1 MKLRRGGMD
10 FGNLIKSKRKEL
22 GLTQQELSDGICTQA
37 LISRVEKGDIVPQ
50 NSILI
55 QLGERL
61 NISKEEIVDLAYTT
75 RYNNEI
81 SEIKDIIRKALSRR
95 DYRQVEVIMNRN
107 EAVIE
112 NINNENDHAF
122 FTWIEASLQDK
133 LYNRTESALK
143 TLTDIPLFNLD
154 DGLAIEI
161 LNAIGIIY
169 YQEKD
174 FDQARNV
181 FQNAVSMIEESM
193 DYLVQV
199 KLYLNYALTLEEHD
213 EDKKALEYVMQAID
227 LLIAKDSMFL
237 LGDLYHTKGY
247 ILRKLG
253 HLEEAKK
260 SNQLALSIYD
270 IQNNTKLK
278 TMTQLEIEE
287 LNHAL
292 QKVFP
297 IDYYK

>member
-1 MKLRRGGMD
+1 ME
-10 FGNLIKSKRKEL
+10 FGNIIKAKRKEL
-22 GLTQQELSDGICTQA
+22 GLTQKELSDGICTQA
-37 LISRVEKGDIVPQ
+37 LISRIEKGDIVPQ
-50 NSILI
+50 NSILY

-61 NISKEEIVDLAYTT
+61 NIDEEELRNLAYTT
-75 RYNNEI
+75 RYDNEV

-95 DYRQVEVIMNRN
+95 DYLQVEVIMDRN
-107 EAVIE
+107 ETIIE
-112 NINNENDHAF
+112 NITNENDHAF

-133 LYNRTESALK
+133 LYHRTDTALN
-143 TLTDIPLFNLD
+143 TLTEIPLLDLD
-154 DGLAIEI
+154 DDLSIEI

-174 FDQARNV
+174 YDQALNV
-181 FQNAVSMIEESM
+181 FQNAVSMIEENL
-193 DYLVQV
+193 DYLVQI

-227 LLIAKDSMFL
+227 ILISKDSMYL